1 MNSEEKKFIK
11 VLDEMLTFIDPTKI
25 YNSLKSV
32 LINIWKDLGLTK
44 DKMFEYK
51 FIMHCAFMV
60 ERAIKKEPMPGKN
73 LNYYYNNRKE
83 TLNKLEEYFRPVYQE
98 FGFIMYPSEYEA
110 IIEMF
115 DVHYDF
121 EI

>member
-1 MNSEEKKFIK
+1 
-11 VLDEMLTFIDPTKI
+11 
-25 YNSLKSV
+25 
-32 LINIWKDLGLTK
+32 
-44 DKMFEYK
+44 
-51 FIMHCAFMV
+51 MHCAFMV

-83 TLNKLEEYFRPVYQE
+83 TLKKLEEYFRPVYQE